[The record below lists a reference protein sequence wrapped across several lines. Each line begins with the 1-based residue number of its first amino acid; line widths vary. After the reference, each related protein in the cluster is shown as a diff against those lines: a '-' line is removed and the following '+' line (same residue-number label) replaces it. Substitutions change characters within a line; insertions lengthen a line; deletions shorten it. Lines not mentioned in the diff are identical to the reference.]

1 MAKGISNNRYS
12 RHLILEGMGEEGQQR
27 LINGK
32 VLIIGAGG
40 LGSPC
45 ALYLTAAGVGTIGI
59 VDGDLVSLSNLQRQI
74 IHFTDDLGKEKVV
87 SAAEKMKRMNPEV
100 KVIIHHSYITVD
112 NATDIIRDYD
122 FILDCTDSFASKYL
136 VNDACIL
143 ADKPF
148 CCGGVVKWGGQIMTH
163 TPGTACY
170 RCIFPEPPSEDNVE
184 TCSTVGVLGPAVG
197 VMGAIQAAEAVKY
210 LSGAGTLLTNSLLM
224 FDTLTMQFNR
234 FEFPKD
240 ENCGLC
246 GSSPTI
252 TELREYSFMPCKI

>member
-1 MAKGISNNRYS
+1 
-12 RHLILEGMGEEGQQR
+12 MGEEGQQR
-27 LINGK
+27 LLNGK

-59 VDGDLVSLSNLQRQI
+59 MDGDLVSLSNLQRQI

-87 SAAEKMKRMNPEV
+87 SAAEKMKRMNPDV
-100 KVIIHHSYITVD
+100 KVVTHHTYLTKD
-112 NATDIIRDYD
+112 NAEEIMRDYD

-136 VNDACIL
+136 INDACIL
-143 ADKPF
+143 SGKPF

-170 RCIFPEPPSEDNVE
+170 RCIFPEPPAEDLVE

-210 LSGAGTLLTNSLLM
+210 LSNTGTLLTNSLLT
-224 FDTLTMQFNR
+224 FDTFTMQFNR

-240 ENCGLC
+240 ENCCLC
-246 GSSPTI
+246 SNSPTI
-252 TELREYSFMPCKI
+252 TELKEYSFMPCKI